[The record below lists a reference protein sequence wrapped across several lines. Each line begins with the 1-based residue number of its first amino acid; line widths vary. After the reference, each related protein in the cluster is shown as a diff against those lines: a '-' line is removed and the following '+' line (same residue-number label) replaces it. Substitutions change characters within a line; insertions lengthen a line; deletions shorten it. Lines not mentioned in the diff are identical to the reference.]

1 MLSTLRGPGE
11 RVGVSITYLP
21 EQLLKKIAPV
31 KKLERLVSSRASL
44 NKTALSFVDDIDFL
58 DKRAVKDVALKT
70 IKGYKK
76 RIKEDPDI
84 KVELLDDP
92 AQLIQRVQ
100 NEVVFQVKE
109 AIAEEYAGEFYV
121 WLPSD
126 ADEPDPEHQLNYGKK
141 FQIGE
146 GEMPGDR
153 YGCRCGMEILVKEK
167 QLNLG
172 GD

>member
-1 MLSTLRGPGE
+1 MAIR
-11 RVGVSITYLP
+11 YLP
-21 EQLLKKIAPV
+21 NDLIKKIAPA
-31 KKLERLVSSRASL
+31 KKVENLISSGASL
-44 NKTALSFVDDIDFL
+44 NKSALSFVDDIDFL
-58 DKRAVKDVALKT
+58 DKKAVTKVALKT

-84 KVELLDDP
+84 KSDLIEDP

-109 AIAEEYAGEFYV
+109 AIAEQYEGEFYV

-126 ADEPDPEHQLNYGKK
+126 ADEPDPEHQLKYGKK
-141 FQIGE
+141 YQVGV

-167 QLNLG
+167 TLNLEG
-172 GD
+172 